1 MLPLLLR
8 QDGKKGGKKECFC
21 HRIWHASTARPRHR
35 FCCAGM
41 CSRGIIPI
49 PKSKTPA
56 RLAENIAVFDFA
68 PEGENMA
75 ALGGMHQ
82 NRRTSHD
89 PLTFDFGSS

>member
-1 MLPLLLR
+1 MPQNLARKYGKTPPQILLR
-8 QDGKKGGKKECFC
+8 
-21 HRIWHASTARPRHR
+21 W
-35 FCCAGM
+35 M

-49 PKSKTPA
+49 PKSKNPA

-68 PEGENMA
+68 PEGEDMA

-89 PLTFDFGSS
+89 PLTFDF